1 MMTMA
6 QKSVHK
12 ELLKFLKDS
21 VPEILEGLRYG
32 VPHVVGE
39 IGFSEDSPHVE
50 LSLITFNGSRRP
62 LAFNDGDSAKFMYPV
77 EDTNPYMAFLEIMS
91 FFEKTFDDSR
101 FRVVLRTSPTEF
113 LKSIGLEILWTNEY
127 LLDGTEFV
135 QVWAVSGGVK
145 YNILF
150 ERGGRGYFLRDI
162 KRIEGAQ

>member
-1 MMTMA
+1 MWW
-6 QKSVHK
+6 KKVHK

-21 VPEILEGLRYG
+21 VPEIHEGIRYG

-39 IGFSEDSPHVE
+39 IHFSEDSPHVE
-50 LSLITFNGSRRP
+50 LSLITFNGSRHP
-62 LAFNDGDSAKFMYPV
+62 LAFNDGDSVKFMYPV

-135 QVWAVSGGVK
+135 QVWAVSGTTR

-150 ERGGRGYFLRDI
+150 EKREKGFVLRDI
-162 KRIEGAQ
+162 KMVGGLQ